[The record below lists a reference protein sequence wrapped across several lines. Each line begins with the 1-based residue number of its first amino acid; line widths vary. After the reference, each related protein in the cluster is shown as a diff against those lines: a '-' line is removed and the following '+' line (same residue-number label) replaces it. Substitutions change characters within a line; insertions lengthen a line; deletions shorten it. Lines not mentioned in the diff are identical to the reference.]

1 MSAKPTDSAYSERGG
16 RSRSAALKAAAGGTA
31 LATAMILSYVETLI
45 PFNIGIPGIKAGLPN
60 VVVLFV
66 LYKYGIGYA
75 AAVSLLRVAL
85 AGILF
90 GSAPSFI
97 YSLSGALIS
106 LGVMFL
112 LKKTDL
118 FSSRGV
124 SVAGGISH
132 NIAQVCAAA
141 VLMNTADILYYLP
154 ALVIGGTVSGALI
167 GIAGSILIKKINI
180 TDKINRED

>member
-1 MSAKPTDSAYSERGG
+1 MSAKPTDSTYNKRGQSPG
-16 RSRSAALKAAAGGTA
+16 SNALKAAAGGVA

-60 VVVLFV
+60 IIILFV
-66 LYKYGIGYA
+66 LYKYGFGYA
-75 AAVSLLRVAL
+75 AAVSFLRVAL

-97 YSLSGALIS
+97 YSLSGAVIS
-106 LGVMFL
+106 LGIMFL

-118 FSSRGV
+118 FSSLGV
-124 SVAGGISH
+124 SVAGGITH
-132 NIAQVCAAA
+132 NLAQICAAA

-167 GIAGSILIKKINI
+167 GITGSIMIKKINI
-180 TDKINRED
+180 ANKI

>member
-1 MSAKPTDSAYSERGG
+1 MSAKPTDSAYSQTRKS
-16 RSRSAALKAAAGGTA
+16 SRSNALKAAAGGVA

-45 PFNIGIPGIKAGLPN
+45 PFNIGIPGIKIGLPN
-60 VVVLFV
+60 LVVLFI
-66 LYKYGIGYA
+66 LYKYGFGYA

-97 YSLSGALIS
+97 YSLSGALVS
-106 LGVMFL
+106 LGIMVL

-118 FSSRGV
+118 FSPAGV
-124 SVAGGISH
+124 SVAGGITH
-132 NIAQVCAAA
+132 NLAQICAAA
-141 VLMNTADILYYLP
+141 VLMNTAEILYYLP

-167 GIAGSILIKKINI
+167 GLTAGIMIKKINI
-180 TDKINRED
+180 INKI